1 MEGYVAAKQRICSG
15 GSQDDVGVICID
27 DSYAVA
33 MYQELQTSDRK
44 LIAVSTKQSIPQGVY
59 VDNGVLTDQDQH
71 FPIDQFEHL
80 PGAHN
85 AQNIAVAYVVCR
97 AYGIEGGSIIKAVS
111 SFGGLDHRLQIVGK
125 YGNVSFVNDSK
136 ATNAEATSHALKAFD
151 EIYWIV
157 GGKAKEGGIDSL
169 SPYFSNIRHAFLIG
183 EAASEFA
190 NTLEGSV
197 AYTSS
202 GDLEAATV
210 QAFAKA
216 SEKGGVV
223 LLSPACASFDQW
235 PSFEARGEAFCQYVS
250 ALQHEAA

>member
-1 MEGYVAAKQRICSG
+1 
-15 GSQDDVGVICID
+15 
-27 DSYAVA
+27 
-33 MYQELQTSDRK
+33 
-44 LIAVSTKQSIPQGVY
+44 
-59 VDNGVLTDQDQH
+59 
-71 FPIDQFEHL
+71 
-80 PGAHN
+80 
-85 AQNIAVAYVVCR
+85 
-97 AYGIEGGSIIKAVS
+97 
-111 SFGGLDHRLQIVGK
+111 
-125 YGNVSFVNDSK
+125 
-136 ATNAEATSHALKAFD
+136 
-151 EIYWIV
+151 V